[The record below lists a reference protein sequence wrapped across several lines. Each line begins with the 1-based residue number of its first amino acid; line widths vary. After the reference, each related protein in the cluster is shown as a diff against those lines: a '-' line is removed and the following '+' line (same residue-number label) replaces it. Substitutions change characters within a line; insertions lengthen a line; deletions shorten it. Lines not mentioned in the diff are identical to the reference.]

1 MQIKIIL
8 NIKMKHISPFLK
20 AKKEKIYAEIEI
32 RKYDHHQQDII
43 EMRGI
48 TLKYIETGVEYFRNK
63 KGKVKDR
70 EMASIL
76 EILKSARNRIPQ
88 ISLI

>member
-1 MQIKIIL
+1 MQVKIIL

-32 RKYDHHQQDII
+32 RKYDHSMQDVM

-63 KGKVKDR
+63 KNKVKDR
-70 EMASIL
+70 EIANIF
-76 EILKSARNRIPQ
+76 
-88 ISLI
+88 